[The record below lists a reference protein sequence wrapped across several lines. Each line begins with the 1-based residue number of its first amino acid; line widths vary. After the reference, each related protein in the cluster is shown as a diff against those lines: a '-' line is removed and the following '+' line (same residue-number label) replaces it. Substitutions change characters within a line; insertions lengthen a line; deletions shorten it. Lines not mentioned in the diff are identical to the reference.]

1 MEIRS
6 IGLQT
11 EVNILLRDI
20 SFDSEIDLMIEE
32 IYKLDALV
40 AELCAE
46 TKTLIV
52 NYPPFTSATKPR
64 SHKKF
69 VEVVKNRNV
78 RLKKDR
84 ARKTVFFF
92 LVKELRGKK
101 TEIENQIVARIKK

>member
-78 RLKKDR
+78 NYCYKTKKFVI
-84 ARKTVFFF
+84 KIIF
-92 LVKELRGKK
+92 KK
-101 TEIENQIVARIKK
+101 F

>member
-52 NYPPFTSATKPR
+52 NYPPLTSATKPR

-84 ARKTVFFF
+84 ARKTEIWK

>member
-78 RLKKDR
+78 RLKKAR
-84 ARKTVFFF
+84 ARKTEIWK

>member
-84 ARKTVFFF
+84 ARKTEIWK